1 MKRIGTREEVYN
13 GIAIQTAGGMR
24 KDDIMIKKINGKT
37 EYISRRISTRMKN
50 YIISNGGIRKSG
62 KTNKKD
68 IVCGKT
74 RKKVKIMTD
83 KNRVKE
89 YYCPELD
96 YDLDEQYN
104 FDSRR
109 NSQNDEFIIEEVP
122 DIDLDQL
129 FG

>member
-62 KTNKKD
+62 KTNKKTM
-68 IVCGKT
+68 VGGKT
-74 RKKVKIMTD
+74 RKRVKIMTD

-96 YDLDEQYN
+96 YDLDEQHY
-104 FDSRR
+104 FDSGR
-109 NSQNDEFIIEEVP
+109 NSQSDEFIIEEVP

>member
-50 YIISNGGIRKSG
+50 YIISNGGIRKAG
-62 KTNKKD
+62 KTNKKAM
-68 IVCGKT
+68 VGGKT

-96 YDLDEQYN
+96 YDLDEQHY
-104 FDSRR
+104 FDSGR
-109 NSQNDEFIIEEVP
+109 NSQSDEFIIEEVP